1 MTDFELSE
9 PIRRLLHQHLPSMD
23 HVALLLAFR
32 ADPECRDVNELVS
45 AARLQKNVAAGV
57 LADLTASH
65 LLQRSGAAYVYAPGS
80 DMRELIDELANLYNS
95 KPVTLVRAIYDR
107 PASAARSFADAFRIR
122 KTEG

>member
-1 MTDFELSE
+1 MADIDLSE
-9 PIRRLLHQHLPSMD
+9 SVRLLLHQHLPTMD

-32 ADPECRDVNELVS
+32 SDPECRDVSTLVS
-45 AARLQKNVAAGV
+45 TARLQSNVAAGV
-57 LADLTASH
+57 LADLTAAH
-65 LLQRSGAAYVYAPGS
+65 LLQRSGADYVYAPDAATS
-80 DMRELIDELANLYNS
+80 TVIDELAELYNS

>member
-1 MTDFELSE
+1 MADGDLSE
-9 PIRRLLHQHLPSMD
+9 PVRRLLHNHLPTMD

-32 ADPECRDVNELVS
+32 SDPHTRDVPALVA
-45 AARLQKNVAAGV
+45 AARLQRNVGAGV
-57 LADLTASH
+57 LADLTASQ
-65 LLQRSGAAYVYAPGS
+65 LLRRSGANYVYAPDAETSGV
-80 DMRELIDELANLYNS
+80 IDELAELYNS

>member
-1 MTDFELSE
+1 MADGDLPEAVQ
-9 PIRRLLHQHLPSMD
+9 RLLHQHLPSMD

-32 ADPECRDVNELVS
+32 SDPECRDLPALIS
-45 AARLQKNVAAGV
+45 AARLQSNVAAGV

-65 LLQRSGAAYVYAPGS
+65 LLQRSGADYVYAPGS
-80 DMRELIDELANLYNS
+80 DARAVIDELADLYNS

>member
-1 MTDFELSE
+1 
-9 PIRRLLHQHLPSMD
+9 MD

-32 ADPECRDVNELVS
+32 SDPECCDVPALVS
-45 AARLQKNVAAGV
+45 KARLQSNVAEGV
-57 LADLTASH
+57 LADLTAAH
-65 LLQRSGAAYVYAPGS
+65 LLQRSGADYVYAPGS
-80 DMRELIDELANLYNS
+80 EARGVIDELADLYNT

>member
-1 MTDFELSE
+1 M
-9 PIRRLLHQHLPSMD
+9 
-23 HVALLLAFR
+23 ALLLAFR
-32 ADPECRDVNELVS
+32 SDPECRDVLGLVS
-45 AARLQKNVAAGV
+45 AARLQSNVAGGV

-65 LLQRSGAAYVYAPGS
+65 LLQRSGTDYSYAPDAGT
-80 DMRELIDELANLYNS
+80 RALVDELAELYNS